1 MNSSLALY
9 YIKRLNLYF
18 AKENVGDIA
27 EDLGLEY
34 EEADLD
40 EALRKKHFKPWWMP
54 TGNVAIGNFLNEFL
68 KIFSF

>member
-1 MNSSLALY
+1 MNLSLALY
-9 YIKRLNLYF
+9 YIQRLNLYF

-40 EALRKKHFKPWWMP
+40 EALRKKHSKNL
-54 TGNVAIGNFLNEFL
+54 G
-68 KIFSF
+68 

>member
-1 MNSSLALY
+1 MNLSLALY

-40 EALRKKHFKPWWMP
+40 EALREKHSKNLGCCQLGMWQ
-54 TGNVAIGNFLNEFL
+54 LE
-68 KIFSF
+68 IF